1 MTSILRQTPSQTFE
15 VAIPA
20 PSNAVVW
27 IESKKQLLAA
37 DIVAAHATCTDALQ
51 LGNKDFVRGL
61 HVAARGLGEQ
71 IGHSGRLGALFE
83 RHRQWFKNGQDL
95 EVHAIKPALRLV
107 CTKEDEQLWTLARAC
122 WSMPYSKGY
131 GRRLRFL
138 VVDEAHGGLI
148 GILGLQSPP
157 ADLACRDQLF
167 DFPSG
172 RKLELVNQMMD
183 AYTIGA
189 IPPYSFL
196 LGGKLC
202 AGLLAADAIREA
214 YWLRY
219 AAKRTAMQRK
229 QIQQPL
235 VAITTT
241 SAFGKSAQ
249 YNRLRYGSRLLAEPI
264 GYTKGFGMLHL
275 EHLYERMCDL
285 LVAHGQ
291 LTPNGYGNGPKV
303 RWQNVTKALMMLG
316 LPLDL
321 LAHGVQREVYLFNL
335 VSDLRSGMEG
345 GSFGAPQRMTVDEYS
360 DYWKERWA
368 VPRAHRYPEWRTIDA
383 ANLVREKAQEWDH
396 LWRNKK
402 DASN

>member
-1 MTSILRQTPSQTFE
+1 MTSNVRRTPSDLIEGAFH
-15 VAIPA
+15 P
-20 PSNAVVW
+20 PSGAVIW
-27 IESKKQLLAA
+27 LESRKQQLAA
-37 DIVAAHATCTDALQ
+37 DIVSAHAACTNALTF
-51 LGNKDFVRGL
+51 GNKDFVRGL
-61 HVAARGLGEQ
+61 HVAARGLGER
-71 IGHSGRLGALFE
+71 IGYGGRLAALFE
-83 RHRQWFKNGQDL
+83 RHRHWFKNGQSID
-95 EVHAIKPALRLV
+95 VHAIKPALRLV
-107 CTKEDEQLWTLARAC
+107 QTTEEEQLWTLARAC

-138 VVDEAHGGLI
+138 VVDETHGGLI

-157 ADLACRDQLF
+157 ADLACRDTLF
-167 DFPSG
+167 EFPAG
-172 RKLELVNQMMD
+172 RKLELVNQTMD

-219 AAKRTAMQRK
+219 AAKRTTMQRQ

-275 EHLYERMCDL
+275 EHLYDRMCDL

-303 RWQNVTKALMMLG
+303 RWQNVTKALMLLG

-321 LAHGVQREVYLFNL
+321 LAHGVQREVYLFSL
-335 VSDLRSGMEG
+335 VSELHSGMAG
-345 GSFGAPQRMTVDEYS
+345 GSFGAPQRLSVDEYS
-360 DYWKERWA
+360 EYWKQRWA
-368 VPRAHRYPEWRTIDA
+368 APRSNRYPEWREVDA
-383 ANLVREKAQEWDH
+383 QNLVREKVQEWD
-396 LWRNKK
+396 LLTAQKNQR
-402 DASN
+402 